1 VNPILVRQ
9 IAVLQ
14 ANLTLLE
21 SERDTLTELG
31 DMQAHRFLQ
40 DEIAEFIAS
49 HAQRGNVP
57 PNPLAHVL
65 EDIDRIEKG
74 LRETERFVI
83 QTLKTGEKLFH
94 KASGTLSLALLEEF
108 AANIP
113 QLRSTLPQRQ
123 AELAAAF
130 APTDWQE
137 ASTGKDVP
145 PELLTVAAILRP
157 QTLLA
162 PGNKNA
168 KRRQNLYQFTQ
179 GAGRL
184 HWKVLRHLAKIEN
197 RCRQLFQEYATQKDS
212 LAKAMAIAERGD
224 YRTAA
229 SLLSMRR
236 IFEDLPYAEVEKR
249 NATWESQLQAWR
261 NAFQEFESSV
271 HAEASRAKL
280 LSPLAL
286 WESKDLRD
294 RVIQRV
300 ARLRQSLEKSRATLS
315 SGGRSEFEE
324 DARALLDQI
333 ASQLDRL
340 ESALLARLNSSVKS
354 RSLNSFSVV
363 VGVGLLAVVP
373 GLLFLRAPLEAI
385 VADVALALSL
395 IFAGLFRF
403 APKR

>member
-1 VNPILVRQ
+1 
-9 IAVLQ
+9 
-14 ANLTLLE
+14 
-21 SERDTLTELG
+21 
-31 DMQAHRFLQ
+31 M
-40 DEIAEFIAS
+40 AS
-49 HAQRGNVP
+49 
-57 PNPLAHVL
+57 
-65 EDIDRIEKG
+65 
-74 LRETERFVI
+74 
-83 QTLKTGEKLFH
+83 
-94 KASGTLSLALLEEF
+94 
-108 AANIP
+108 
-113 QLRSTLPQRQ
+113 
-123 AELAAAF
+123 
-130 APTDWQE
+130 
-137 ASTGKDVP
+137 
-145 PELLTVAAILRP
+145 
-157 QTLLA
+157 
-162 PGNKNA
+162 
-168 KRRQNLYQFTQ
+168 
-179 GAGRL
+179 
-184 HWKVLRHLAKIEN
+184 
-197 RCRQLFQEYATQKDS
+197 
-212 LAKAMAIAERGD
+212 AERGD

-271 HAEASRAKL
+271 HAEARKAEF

-294 RVIQRV
+294 KVIQRV

-340 ESALLARLNSSVKS
+340 ESAVLARLNSSVKS